1 MVDPG
6 TSHKCMDVI
15 EVDDIETKQEFNFW
29 IPELNLFQSDKEILL
44 SDQWLNDNI
53 ICAAQTLLKRQSK
66 MHGWMSTELVSAY
79 SSTLTVCADF
89 AYKWIPLDYSVQL
102 LI

>member
-15 EVDDIETKQEFNFW
+15 EVDDDIETKQECNFW

-53 ICAAQTLLKRQSK
+53 ICAAQTSLKRQSK
-66 MHGWMSTELVSAY
+66 MHGWMSTHYVNQCFSLFLH
-79 SSTLTVCADF
+79 THRLCRF
-89 AYKWIPLDYSVQL
+89 CI
-102 LI
+102 